1 MELSA
6 IVVEKVVRCQVRTA
20 SKPTRNSS
28 RLLLLLLLLGRHL
41 KIPDVGTKRRHQWA
55 ARMEHE
61 AQSRCTVGLA
71 SPVFG
76 VPPTAHRFRTILC
89 QLSVNNGHARCPLFH
104 QVAILITESADT
116 ARANATGNH
125 NHGGSS
131 TGLFNDEM
139 EKMDAVDA
147 TPANEEAVRVARNE
161 RLKRFQQQQLHHLL
175 MNEYS
180 VHLLLHYWLLY

>member
-1 MELSA
+1 MRVDA
-6 IVVEKVVRCQVRTA
+6 GQI
-20 SKPTRNSS
+20 
-28 RLLLLLLLLGRHL
+28 LL
-41 KIPDVGTKRRHQWA
+41 
-55 ARMEHE
+55 
-61 AQSRCTVGLA
+61 C
-71 SPVFG
+71 SPVSCLLQP
-76 VPPTAHRFRTILC
+76 V
-89 QLSVNNGHARCPLFH
+89 FH

-161 RLKRFQQQQLHHLL
+161 RLKRFQQQQLHHHQERHHLQQQGQ
-175 MNEYS
+175 ESPS
-180 VHLLLHYWLLY
+180 V